1 MGFKMKI
8 GAIVQARTSST
19 RLPGKVLKY
28 LPYDSSITVLE
39 QVIRRLKKSKLL
51 DEIIIAT
58 TTDEDD
64 KKIVNI
70 AEKEKVACFRGS
82 KENVL
87 ERYYLASK
95 EHDLDIVVRITSDC
109 PCADPDIVDLIIEN
123 HLESDADYTSN
134 TLIRTFPVGLDVEV
148 INFKALKKCYDG
160 AESDL
165 ELEHVTKY
173 VHNHLDLFKTK
184 NILSSDGY
192 DPQIRITLDT
202 EEDYA
207 LLCAIFDYYQ
217 NEFFNSKD
225 IMGLFKA
232 KPWLK
237 LINKKIMAKKPHET
251 FEEEFE
257 EAIIL
262 LDLQELKRIKK
273 FLEDCSS

>member
-58 TTDEDD
+58 TTEEDD

-70 AEKEKVACFRGS
+70 AEKEKVGCYRGS

-87 ERYYLASK
+87 KRYYLAAK
-95 EHDLDIVVRITSDC
+95 ENDLDMVVRITSDC
-109 PCADPDIVDLIIEN
+109 PCVDPYIVDLLIKS

-148 INFKALKKCYDG
+148 INFNAIKKCYNNADN
-160 AESDL
+160 DL
-165 ELEHVTKY
+165 EKEHVTKY
-173 VHNHLDLFKTK
+173 VHNNPDLFKTK
-184 NILSSDGY
+184 NILAFDECY

-207 LLCAIFDYYQ
+207 LLCAIFDYIYQ
-217 NEFFNSKD
+217 KNEFFDSKEL
-225 IMGLFKA
+225 MKLFDDKS
-232 KPWLK
+232 WLK
-237 LINKKIMAKKPHET
+237 IINKRIMSKKI
-251 FEEEFE
+251 
-257 EAIIL
+257 I
-262 LDLQELKRIKK
+262 
-273 FLEDCSS
+273 